1 HAGTPD
7 RNGQYRVLS
16 ALALLQ
22 PQCVCTQS
30 YLVAGA
36 YTTAEE
42 ADNLLTYLKTKFVR
56 YLILQT
62 ITSQDLSPEKFM
74 FVPLQ
79 DFTSK
84 SDINWSATVEE
95 IDKQLYEK
103 YGVDEAERSLIE
115 NTIKEM

>member
-1 HAGTPD
+1 MASEESM
-7 RNGQYRVLS
+7 RNCPLRSGVPACSQ
-16 ALALLQ
+16 
-22 PQCVCTQS
+22 
-30 YLVAGA
+30 VAGA
-36 YTTAEE
+36 YATAEE
-42 ADNLLTYLKTKFVR
+42 AENLLTYLKTKFVR

-79 DFTSK
+79 DFTAA
-84 SDINWSATVEE
+84 SDINWSAAIEE